1 MNMLNESCDLYDH
14 AIQVIKD
21 GLLDLSASPVNSLQ
35 SRGPGASGSRIATS
49 NLDDVFLVSD
59 NVGEND
65 VLDLGGVDAE
75 LLVDFDEEV
84 EGERLVVEGRS
95 SSAHKRSRER
105 SDVLLGSGEEVLL
118 AVGDVVAKGSLV
130 LVGFPEGLEV
140 WVKLVGSFKGEKDV
154 VSGVVRSSVGS
165 FWELGAEKV
174 GVFLALFF
182 DELVGDVSLLHVG
195 LGDFDFFLSLV
206 SSDDCELIVSI
217 LAVVDTKGKSAVSE
231 DSVPG
236 LNCGHSSGGKIE

>member
-1 MNMLNESCDLYDH
+1 
-14 AIQVIKD
+14 
-21 GLLDLSASPVNSLQ
+21 VNSLQ
-35 SRGPGASGSRIATS
+35 SRGPGASGSSIATS
-49 NLDDVFLVSD
+49 DLDDVVLVSD

-84 EGERLVVEGRS
+84 ESERLVVEGRS
-95 SSAHKRSRER
+95 SSAHERSWER

-140 WVKLVGSFKGEKDV
+140 WVKLVGSFEGEKDV
-154 VSGVVRSSVGS
+154 VGGVVRSSVGS

-174 GVFLALFF
+174 GVLLALFL
-182 DELVGDVSLLHVG
+182 DKLVGDVSLLHVS

-206 SSDDCELIVSI
+206 SSDDSELVVGI
-217 LAVVDTKGKSAVSE
+217 LAVVDTKGKSAVTE

-236 LNCGHSSGGKIE
+236 LNCGHSVRQSKSDSKMG